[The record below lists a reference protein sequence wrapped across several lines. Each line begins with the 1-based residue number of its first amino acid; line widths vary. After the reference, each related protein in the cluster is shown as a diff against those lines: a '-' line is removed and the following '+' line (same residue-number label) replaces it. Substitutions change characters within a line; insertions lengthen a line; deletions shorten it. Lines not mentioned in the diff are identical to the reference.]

1 MERNTET
8 ARDAEVTFA
17 DGSHHRLSNLWKTQ
31 PLVLVFLR
39 HLG

>member
-1 MERNTET
+1 MEQNTET

-17 DGSHHRLSNLWKTQ
+17 DGTRHLLSDLWKTQ